1 MRILRQAYNFRV
13 YGIYLTDTFIAD
25 HDLDKLA

>member
-13 YGIYLTDTFIAD
+13 YGIYLTDTSITD